1 MMLCGKQGLYLLLPS
16 SRAHMEAG
24 RLKSSFSVEV
34 EEREEMLTW
43 FDFPLGITQ

>member
-1 MMLCGKQGLYLLLPS
+1 MMLCGKQGLYLQLPS

-34 EEREEMLTW
+34 GVEGRDANMV
-43 FDFPLGITQ
+43 

>member
-24 RLKSSFSVEV
+24 RLKSSSGEV
-34 EEREEMLTW
+34 EEREEMLIW

>member
-1 MMLCGKQGLYLLLPS
+1 MMLCGEQGLYLQLPS

-34 EEREEMLTW
+34 EEREEMLIR
-43 FDFPLGITQ
+43 FDFLLGITQ

>member
-1 MMLCGKQGLYLLLPS
+1 MMLCGKQGLYLQLPS
-16 SRAHMEAG
+16 SRAHMEAR

-34 EEREEMLTW
+34 EKREKMLIW